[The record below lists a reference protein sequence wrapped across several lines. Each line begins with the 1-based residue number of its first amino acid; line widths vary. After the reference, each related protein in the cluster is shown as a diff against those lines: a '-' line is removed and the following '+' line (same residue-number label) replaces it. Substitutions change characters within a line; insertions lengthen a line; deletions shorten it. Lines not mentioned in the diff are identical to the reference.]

1 VCAERALREALWHSS
16 EACDDRRSI
25 VIAVDVVGISVCPPY
40 QGYVVILKEKSG
52 DRWLPIFIGAAE
64 AQSIS
69 LLLQGLEYS
78 RPLTYDLFS
87 AILGA
92 GEIRILGT
100 EVTELRDNTFYA
112 VVHLKNVKG
121 ESKTIDA
128 RPSDAIALA
137 LKMKAPISVAPE
149 VMSGAGIT
157 GEPVNRSN
165 IELISYLNQ
174 KLKEAVEIEAY
185 EEAAKIRDQ
194 IRDLEKQQK
203 DQGEE
208 KSQGQQERGQDRKT

>member
-1 VCAERALREALWHSS
+1 M
-16 EACDDRRSI
+16 I
-25 VIAVDVVGISVCPPY
+25 PVDVVGISVCPPY

-52 DRWLPIFIGAAE
+52 ERWLPIFIGAAE

-78 RPLTYDLFS
+78 RPLTYDFFN
-87 AILGA
+87 AILDSG
-92 GEIRILGT
+92 GVQILST
-100 EVTELRDNTFYA
+100 QVTELRDNTFFA
-112 VVHLKNVKG
+112 IVHLKNIKG

-137 LKMKAPISVAPE
+137 LRTRAPISVAEE
-149 VMSGAGIT
+149 VMSGAGIS

-174 KLKEAVEIEAY
+174 KLKNAVEVEAY

-194 IRDLEKQQK
+194 IRDLEQKQK
-203 DQGEE
+203 EKPTKGSGDQQGNE
-208 KSQGQQERGQDRKT
+208 KENS

>member
-1 VCAERALREALWHSS
+1 MV
-16 EACDDRRSI
+16 
-25 VIAVDVVGISVCPPY
+25 AVDVVGISVCPPY
-40 QGYVVILKEKSG
+40 QGYVVILKEKNG

-87 AILGA
+87 SILNASGV
-92 GEIRILGT
+92 RVLST
-100 EVTELRDNTFYA
+100 QVTELRDNTFYA
-112 VVHLKNVKG
+112 VIHLKNVRG
-121 ESKTIDA
+121 ESRAIDA

-137 LKMKAPISVAPE
+137 LKTKAPISVADD
-149 VMSGAGIT
+149 VMAGAGIT

-194 IRDLEKQQK
+194 IRDLERQK
-203 DQGEE
+203 KAKSGERSGGE
-208 KSQGQQERGQDRKT
+208 GTKGESENP

>member
-1 VCAERALREALWHSS
+1 V
-16 EACDDRRSI
+16 
-25 VIAVDVVGISVCPPY
+25 VPVDVVGISVCPPY

-87 AILGA
+87 TIL
-92 GEIRILGT
+92 
-100 EVTELRDNTFYA
+100 TELRDNTFYA
-112 VVHLKNVKG
+112 VVHLKNMKG

-194 IRDLEKQQK
+194 IRDLEQQQK
-203 DQGEE
+203 DRGEERGQGEE
-208 KSQGQQERGQDRKT
+208 ERGRNRKA